1 MSSPAVGIED
11 RQTIREAEQLMNRYG
26 LRPLPS
32 SGRGR
37 AIASAIWNARRLP
50 GYSPRT
56 GRHAGFRIHAAHHPD
71 GPAGRP
77 SPTPHEDHRGRA
89 PAAGSVVE
97 KNEVI
102 GVVTRTDL
110 INMFVEDPSGVPI
123 PVNTSARERNL
134 AKLLSTRLPQP
145 MLHMLHRAGELGDRL
160 RVSVYAVG
168 GFVRDIMLS
177 RPAVEFDDV
186 DLVVEGD
193 GIAFARAL
201 AQELEAASA
210 STGPS

>member
-1 MSSPAVGIED
+1 MPDGF
-11 RQTIREAEQLMNRYG
+11 Q
-26 LRPLPS
+26 
-32 SGRGR
+32 
-37 AIASAIWNARRLP
+37 AIAHELGDMPVSEYMQRTILTVPPDAPLQRLMKIIV
-50 GYSPRT
+50 G
-56 GRHAGFRIHAAHHPD
+56 AHQRLVP
-71 GPAGRP
+71 
-77 SPTPHEDHRGRA
+77 
-89 PAAGSVVE
+89 VVE

-160 RVSVYAVG
+160 QVSVYAVG

-177 RPAVEFDDV
+177 RLAVESTTSICGRRRRHR
-186 DLVVEGD
+186 LCQ
-193 GIAFARAL
+193 AL
-201 AQELEAASA
+201 AQELGGRVCEHRTFDGLIIYHDENGEEQRLTATARPN
-210 STGPS
+210 TINTPPPCPPSSLPSK

>member
-1 MSSPAVGIED
+1 MEC
-11 RQTIREAEQLMNRYG
+11 QTA
-26 LRPLPS
+26 S
-32 SGRGR
+32 K
-37 AIASAIWNARRLP
+37 AIAHELGDMPVSEYMQRTILTVPPDAPLQRLMKIIV
-50 GYSPRT
+50 G
-56 GRHAGFRIHAAHHPD
+56 AHQRLVP
-71 GPAGRP
+71 
-77 SPTPHEDHRGRA
+77 
-89 PAAGSVVE
+89 VVE

-160 RVSVYAVG
+160 QVSVYAVG
-168 GFVRDIMLS
+168 GFVRDIMLQPPRRGS
-177 RPAVEFDDV
+177 SDDV

-193 GIAFARAL
+193 GHRLCQGAGAGTWRPRPRAPDL
-201 AQELEAASA
+201 HD
-210 STGPS
+210 GPHHLS

>member
-1 MSSPAVGIED
+1 MPVSEYMQRTILTVPPDAPLQRLMKIIVGAH
-11 RQTIREAEQLMNRYG
+11 Q
-26 LRPLPS
+26 
-32 SGRGR
+32 
-37 AIASAIWNARRLP
+37 RLVP
-50 GYSPRT
+50 
-56 GRHAGFRIHAAHHPD
+56 
-71 GPAGRP
+71 
-77 SPTPHEDHRGRA
+77 
-89 PAAGSVVE
+89 VVE

-160 RVSVYAVG
+160 QVSVYAVG

-186 DLVVEGD
+186 DLVVEATASPLPG
-193 GIAFARAL
+193 RWRRN
-201 AQELEAASA
+201 LEAASA